1 MTQMWMREVEY
12 YLGNTALCWQGRK
25 TFWLTVVMS
34 DWLELVYLSYIF
46 LFLSVVPFLFKSVGL
61 SINVFYTSFLM
72 WFWRTRSLSAVHH
85 LKQSAI
91 TDQALLSPFSVLAC
105 RVNYATWTQT
115 WVHGGTWLSAS
126 VTRHRKMGWW
136 NVTRRLIK
144 GFFFFF
150 FSLEMLEGMNG
161 DEISFKECDGGEG
174 WGKEGIRARG
184 SKRVSV
190 T

>member
-1 MTQMWMREVEY
+1 MTRMWMREVEY

-25 TFWLTVVMS
+25 TFWLTVIMS
-34 DWLELVYLSYIF
+34 DWLELVYLSDIF

-115 WVHGGTWLSAS
+115 CECMEELGWAPQSHVTEKWADGMWLAGLS
-126 VTRHRKMGWW
+126 KD
-136 NVTRRLIK
+136 
-144 GFFFFF
+144 FFF